1 MKILLITPPLLQPN
15 TPYPATPLLTAWLRS
30 QGHDAVQA
38 DLSLEFLLSLFSK
51 EGLQPVFQAFR
62 LRQRASVRHVEDFE
76 IPADDYLETIESV
89 VAFLQGKASE
99 LAEELSERG
108 ALPEGPH
115 LFRAYEQEAQFG
127 WNFRGIGT
135 EDRARHLCS
144 LYLDDIAEAIK
155 ILDPNF
161 GFSRYAEDLSV
172 SLPRFGKLREALEAS
187 DSLFFQTLEKLT
199 NQVMA
204 QHEPE
209 LVGITVPFPGCLL
222 GALAIAQ
229 RIRNTCAG
237 VPIVLGG
244 GYVNTELRELSDP
257 SIFDFVDYISLDS
270 GMLPLL
276 QIANGS
282 TPVRTFVREDNPTH
296 PALRAPLRG
305 GDSARGSAGD
315 NDPLRGG
322 VREAGGGSLRKRGV
336 VRFYADDGAVVPHNE
351 LPAPVFDGLPM
362 DSYLGLFEVLNPVTR
377 LWSDGRWN
385 KLVLAHGCCWSRCAF
400 CDTSVDYICRYDPAT
415 PVTICEWMEAMM
427 SESGFN
433 GFHFVDEALPPDLL
447 DGLCDEILARGLS
460 VEWWGNIRFEN
471 RFSGALIQK
480 MAASGCIAV
489 TGGLETC
496 CDRTLQ
502 LMRKGITVD
511 GASGVLG
518 RLADAGILTHAYLMY
533 GFPTQTEDE
542 TFQALETVRGLVD
555 AGSLH
560 SAYWHRFALTAHS
573 EISRDP
579 ERFSIRLLEEPV
591 TDFAR
596 NEIPFDGGFD
606 YDLNAVG
613 DALRTATYNYQHGAG
628 LDLPVDHWIS
638 EP

>member
-38 DLSLEFLLSLFSK
+38 DLSLECLLALFSK
-51 EGLQPVFQAFR
+51 EGLSAVFKAFR
-62 LRQRASVRHVEDFE
+62 LRQRAPARHVEPSD

-89 VAFLQGKASE
+89 VAFLQGKAPE

-115 LFRAYEQEAQFG
+115 LFRAYEQDEQFG
-127 WNFRGIGT
+127 WNFRGVST

-144 LYLDDIAEAIK
+144 LYLDDIAEAVK
-155 ILDPNF
+155 MLDPNF

-172 SLPRFGKLREALEAS
+172 SLPRFGKLREVLEAS

-199 NQVMA
+199 DQA
-204 QHEPE
+204 LAKHQPE
-209 LVGITVPFPGCLL
+209 LVAITVPFPGCLL
-222 GALAIAQ
+222 GALAIAR
-229 RIRNTCAG
+229 RIRHSCLT
-237 VPIVLGG
+237 VKIMLGG

-257 SIFDFVDYISLDS
+257 SIFDFVDFVSLDS
-270 GMLPLL
+270 GMIPLL
-276 QIANGS
+276 RIANGE
-282 TPVRTFVREDNPTH
+282 TPVRTFVCEDNQTH

-305 GDSARGSAGD
+305 GDLCGLE
-315 NDPLRGG
+315 DPLLGG
-322 VREAGGGSLRKRGV
+322 VREAGGGSVL
-336 VRFYADDGAVVPHNE
+336 FYPDAGAPVPHND
-351 LPAPVFDGLPM
+351 LPPPVFDGLPM
-362 DSYLGLFEVLNPVTR
+362 DSYFGLFEVLNPVTR

-400 CDTSVDYICRYDPAT
+400 CDTSVDYICRYDPAAPT
-415 PVTICEWMEAMM
+415 TICDWMESMI

-447 DGLCDEILARGLS
+447 DRLCDEILARGLS

-471 RFSGALIQK
+471 RFSGALIEK

-496 CDRTLQ
+496 CDRTLK
-502 LMRKGITVD
+502 LMRKGITVAS
-511 GASGVLG
+511 ASGVLG

-533 GFPTQTEDE
+533 GFPTQTQDE
-542 TFQALETVRGLVD
+542 TFQALETVRSLVD
-555 AGSLH
+555 AGALH

-579 ERFSIRLLEEPV
+579 ERFSIRLLEEPA

-606 YDLNAVG
+606 YDLDAVG
-613 DALRTATYNYQHGAG
+613 TALRTATYNYQHGAG
-628 LDLPVDHWIS
+628 LDLSIDHWCS
-638 EP
+638 DTFGN